1 MASRAAYR
9 GADVPALSVGNVVVE
24 REHRGPREEEDCEVE
39 PVHHVPHV
47 HEVLDR
53 ATADDLDPL
62 EQHEDGTHAH
72 GVDDVPGEGW
82 GWGWGVGCQ

>member
-1 MASRAAYR
+1 MNRFS
-9 GADVPALSVGNVVVE
+9 SVF
-24 REHRGPREEEDCEVE
+24 
-39 PVHHVPHV
+39 PVLTAHVPHV